1 MYNIIAKSR
10 TKDATSGKVYT
21 VTLRKWDMPCSPY
34 EVVYEM
40 EDSGNDYNPGTY
52 KVYEYG
58 TLEGARASFLEETSS
73 ILNIL

>member
-10 TKDATSGKVYT
+10 TKDEQAGKTYT
-21 VTLRKWDMPCSPY
+21 VTLRKWDMPVSPY

-40 EDSGNDYNPGTY
+40 EDSENDYNPGAY
-52 KVYEYG
+52 RVYEYG
-58 TLEGARASFLEETSS
+58 TFEDARVSFMEETSS